1 MSIAT
6 TSRITPEELLKLP
19 DGERYELVDGELV
32 EGVMSFESVW
42 IATLLSL
49 KLNEFVL
56 PRGLGFVAG
65 DGLGYQCFDE
75 SDKIRRPD
83 VSFVRAGRLSLSQ
96 FESGH
101 CQIAPDLAVE
111 VVSPNDLFSDVER
124 KANEYLTAGVKLVWV
139 LNPET
144 QTILVYRPD
153 GTMAHLSAKD
163 DLDGETVLPGFQCPV
178 RSLFP
183 DKVQLGLKPT

>member
-1 MSIAT
+1 MSTIT
-6 TSRITPEELLKLP
+6 PPRITPEELLKLP
-19 DGERYELVDGELV
+19 EGERYELVDGELV
-32 EGVMSFESVW
+32 EGTMSFESVW
-42 IATLLSL
+42 IATLLCL

-56 PRGLGFVAG
+56 PLSLGFVAG
-65 DGLGYQCFDE
+65 DGLGYQCFEDP
-75 SDKIRRPD
+75 DKVRRPD
-83 VSFVRAGRLSLSQ
+83 ASFVRIGRLTLAQ

-111 VVSPNDLFSDVER
+111 VVSPNDLFADIER
-124 KANEYLTAGVKLVWV
+124 KANEYLSAGVRLVWV

-153 GTMAHLSAKD
+153 GSMAHLSAKD
-163 DLDGETVLPGFQCPV
+163 ELEGESVLPGFRCAV